1 MDYAHKLTFTTRE
14 QYLAYRAEWRQDY
27 RALSETIR
35 SHKVKAAQ
43 MSKEGKH
50 AGNIQALL
58 QSERKQALVMMEERA
73 ESKLLCAQ
81 QRTTMSLAA

>member
-27 RALSETIR
+27 RALSATIR
-35 SHKVKAAQ
+35 AHKLKAAN
-43 MSKEGKH
+43 MSRKGEF

-58 QSERKQALVMMEERA
+58 QSERKQAFAMMEERA